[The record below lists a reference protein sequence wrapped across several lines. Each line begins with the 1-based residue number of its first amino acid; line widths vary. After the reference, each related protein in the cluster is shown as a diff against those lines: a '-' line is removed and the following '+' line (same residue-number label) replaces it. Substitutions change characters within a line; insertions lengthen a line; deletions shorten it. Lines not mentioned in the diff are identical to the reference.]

1 MNGRR
6 ARAVLALLAREV
18 RRLLRS
24 DLSMSRPGLHMTDSS
39 PHTGGDVAVW
49 SEPDQGWDDS
59 ITKIYRDITHHI
71 SHGTNY
77 HHDQVFLEK

>member
-18 RRLLRS
+18 RRLLTS

-49 SEPDQGWDDS
+49 SEPDQG
-59 ITKIYRDITHHI
+59 
-71 SHGTNY
+71 
-77 HHDQVFLEK
+77 